1 MKKQNYVIILL
12 LFLIVFVL
20 FNYIYKLKKRLP
32 NTEILQINN
41 FNFDNI
47 QEVLSQNQPTIFY
60 QIMYDWIFIG
70 DIHILDINQI
80 NDVINVNKSFTKALE
95 HEMYSFSLFYSP
107 NWKFDIFEQ
116 ENNEKTH
123 YFRKNNLYRFFIGQ
137 ITGKQHIYLCSPN
150 QEYILE
156 KNSKI
161 ESTKKDKD
169 NNKENDKDNNKSTE
183 NEKDKINSEI
193 FNTTVSTIDFWNPEE
208 NKKEPFN
215 KLQYIEI
222 ILKEGNLLYIPYGWW
237 YLTKNSD
244 NSNNPNKEENKEE
257 NKNNDENNNDNSNK
271 KDLVIHIHNESIFN
285 NL

>member
-12 LFLIVFVL
+12 LFLVVFVL
-20 FNYIYKLKKRLP
+20 FNYIYKLKKRLL

-161 ESTKKDKD
+161 ESSDKGTQ
-169 NNKENDKDNNKSTE
+169 NQNNKSS
-183 NEKDKINSEI
+183 EKELINSEK

-208 NKKEPFN
+208 NNKEPFN

-244 NSNNPNKEENKEE
+244 NKNKINNIDNTEE
-257 NKNNDENNNDNSNK
+257 NKNNDENNDDNSNK
-271 KDLVIHIHNESIFN
+271 KDLVIHVHNESIFN

>member
-1 MKKQNYVIILL
+1 MKKQNYVVILL

-41 FNFDNI
+41 FSFDNI

-161 ESTKKDKD
+161 ESSDKGTQ
-169 NNKENDKDNNKSTE
+169 NQNNKSS
-183 NEKDKINSEI
+183 EKEVINSEK

-208 NKKEPFN
+208 NNKEPFN

-244 NSNNPNKEENKEE
+244 NKNKTNNIDNTEENK
-257 NKNNDENNNDNSNK
+257 NKNNDENNDENNDDNSNK
-271 KDLVIHIHNESIFN
+271 KDLVIHVHNESIFN

>member
-1 MKKQNYVIILL
+1 MKKQNYVVILL

-41 FNFDNI
+41 FSFDNI

-107 NWKFDIFEQ
+107 NWKYDIFEQ

-161 ESTKKDKD
+161 ESSKKE
-169 NNKENDKDNNKSTE
+169 NKENDKVKDSENNKSS
-183 NEKDKINSEI
+183 EKELINSEK

-244 NSNNPNKEENKEE
+244 NSNNLNNKNKGEND
-257 NKNNDENNNDNSNK
+257 NNDKNNDEISSK
-271 KDLVIHIHNESIFN
+271 KNLVIHLYNESIFN